1 MHRLRSALA
10 AAALLLSF
18 LLLPAAK
25 AAVQEPAAVPPEAAA
40 ATTTS
45 ATLAVPPAAVAA
57 ARDAVYPALVNL
69 TVVRRSFSGGRTVR
83 VPGNG
88 SGVVVRPE
96 GYVLTNYHVAGDA
109 LDVRATL
116 TSGEV
121 LDAEVVAHDPLT
133 DLSVLR
139 LVAAEGRRFAAAEL
153 ADADVLE
160 VGDPVLAMGNPLALS
175 SSVSLGI
182 VSNPQRVFTDFA
194 GSELEEMDFATG
206 ERTGLFT
213 RWIQHDALILPGNSG
228 GPLVDLEGRVVGIN
242 ELGGSGF
249 GFAIPAG
256 VAARVL
262 EAAIERGGVRR
273 GWLGFQVL
281 PVARL
286 GRHDGALV
294 SAVLPDSPARAAGLE
309 PGDVLLSLDGTPVTV
324 RFFEQVPPL
333 YALVAALEPGA
344 EVTLVVEREGDER
357 TLTARAAERERSVGE
372 QAEIARLGI
381 TVQEVTAPL
390 ALERAL
396 PTAGGL
402 LVTGVRPGT
411 AFEEARPSVVS
422 GDVLMT
428 FAGRALAL
436 PADLDAAVDAAWNGG
451 EPAAG
456 VTFRRGGEELVTL
469 VRPVEERRLQRGGEL
484 PSAWLGVET
493 QVVTP
498 DVARALGLSEPGGFR
513 VTEVVGW
520 NGNGGGVGD
529 DGGDGDGDGAETL
542 QVGDV
547 LRSLDGESLDASRP
561 QDREELRRAVE
572 RRSPGERVTLGVL
585 RPAAEGRGARKLEIA
600 VTLEPRP
607 TEPSVADRYRQ
618 ERLEVAVR
626 EITLR
631 DRVERGWERDEV
643 GVLVVEVETGSLAQM
658 GGLRIGDLILR
669 VDGEP
674 VPDVESFAAATER
687 ALATSPEVVPLFLRR
702 GRRTHFVFIEPE
714 RK

>member
-1 MHRLRSALA
+1 MPFSRRAV
-10 AAALLLSF
+10 AALLLS
-18 LLLPAAK
+18 LLLMPAA
-25 AAVQEPAAVPPEAAA
+25 AQEPAATPTDAA
-40 ATTTS
+40 ATP
-45 ATLAVPPAAVAA
+45 AVPPIAVAA

-109 LDVRATL
+109 LDIRATL

-139 LVAAEGRRFAAAEL
+139 LVAAEGRRFAAAAL
-153 ADADVLE
+153 APADVLE

-182 VSNPQRVFTDFA
+182 VSNPRRVFTDFA
-194 GSELEEMDFATG
+194 GSQLEEMDFATG

-262 EAAIERGGVRR
+262 EAAIERGGVSR

-286 GRHDGALV
+286 GRDDGALV
-294 SAVLPDSPARAAGLE
+294 SAVLPDSPARAAGVE
-309 PGDVLLSLDGTPVTV
+309 PGDVLLSLDGVPVTV

-333 YALVAALEPGA
+333 YALIAALEPGA
-344 EVTLVVEREGDER
+344 EVTLVVEREGDQR

-390 ALERAL
+390 ALERSL
-396 PTAGGL
+396 PGAGGL

-411 AFEEARPSVVS
+411 AFEEARPPVVA
-422 GDVLMT
+422 GDVLTT
-428 FAGRALAL
+428 FGGRALAL
-436 PADLDAAVDAAWNGG
+436 PADLETAVDAAWSGG
-451 EPAAG
+451 DPAAG

-469 VRPVEERRLQRGGEL
+469 VRPVEDRRLQRGGEL

-498 DVARALGLSEPGGFR
+498 DVARALGLSRPGGFR
-513 VTEVVGW
+513 VTEVLGW
-520 NGNGGGVGD
+520 SVNGGGGADDDD
-529 DGGDGDGDGAETL
+529 DGETL
-542 QVGDV
+542 HVGDV

-572 RRSPGERVTLGVL
+572 RRAPGERVTLGVL
-585 RPAAEGRGARKLEIA
+585 RPAAEGRGAQELEIA

-607 TEPSVADRYRQ
+607 AEPSVADRYRQ

-631 DRVERGWERDEV
+631 DRVERGWERDEA

-674 VPDVESFAAATER
+674 VPDVEAFAAATER
-687 ALATSPEVVPLFLRR
+687 ALAASPEVVPLFLRR